1 MTKNPL
7 RGFKTNTTQT
17 KANLEVGTTTKGRHS
32 AALRRKGEFLRVIPN
47 KLISYC
53 WELAHKT
60 KFSFVENAKLQLAS
74 RSALPPSIPA
84 GSFLLVICSWLAF
97 LSNTGA
103 GGIWQVTSAHFFLLP
118 FFCVFICMYVSLEN
132 NRISSILT
140 SQTEPYDLSFSRSFQ
155 SLSHLPPSYEAAVK
169 ADLNRFSS
177 LKKLS
182 RSKFTA
188 LMQESAPSLDA
199 LHENSFPSRWLVWGA
214 LDRIPANKKQL
225 LNLSAVSIWSTWWPT
240 FLKINLR
247 LIWGGVHIIQTFI
260 LIYLMNVNSFGE
272 YLTALS

>member
-1 MTKNPL
+1 MTMSL
-7 RGFKTNTTQT
+7 LCTFKTSTPQT
-17 KANLEVGTTTKGRHS
+17 KANLKVGTTKKGCHS
-32 AALRRKGEFLRVIPN
+32 AALLWKRAFLRVIPN

-53 WELAHKT
+53 WELPETPACQQV
-60 KFSFVENAKLQLAS
+60 SLL
-74 RSALPPSIPA
+74 PSIPA
-84 GSFLLVICSWLAF
+84 GSFLSVICSGLAF

-199 LHENSFPSRWLVWGA
+199 LHEKSFSSRWLIWGA
-214 LDRIPANKKQL
+214 LGSVPANKKTIIEL
-225 LNLSAVSIWSTWWPT
+225 LGCFYMIHMMTNISQ
-240 FLKINLR
+240 N
-247 LIWGGVHIIQTFI
+247 
-260 LIYLMNVNSFGE
+260 
-272 YLTALS
+272 

>member
-1 MTKNPL
+1 MQECLQREAWTIWWL
-7 RGFKTNTTQT
+7 
-17 KANLEVGTTTKGRHS
+17 
-32 AALRRKGEFLRVIPN
+32 ALSRFELT
-47 KLISYC
+47 
-53 WELAHKT
+53 ELAQKKKKGLSLCKNSKT
-60 KFSFVENAKLQLAS
+60 PACQQVS
-74 RSALPPSIPA
+74 LPSSIPA
-84 GSFLLVICSWLAF
+84 GGPPSVIWSWLAF

-103 GGIWQVTSAHFFLLP
+103 GGIWQVTSAHFLLP
-118 FFCVFICMYVSLEN
+118 FFCVFICMYVSPEN

-199 LHENSFPSRWLVWGA
+199 LHEKSFPADDWSEERWVVSV
-214 LDRIPANKKQL
+214 PAETNSSTSLPFLYDPHDDQHSLK
-225 LNLSAVSIWSTWWPT
+225 LNGIWYE
-240 FLKINLR
+240 K
-247 LIWGGVHIIQTFI
+247 
-260 LIYLMNVNSFGE
+260 E
-272 YLTALS
+272 